1 MIVTKQCSIFS
12 TVQQDYR
19 LLLELHSFTC
29 TQGAV
34 LMCSCVYSYMYLFL
48 SVCFSLCLFNVEYAD
63 VLGIQF
69 DFTAKPVVAPP
80 KLPRETVLVHV

>member
-1 MIVTKQCSIFS
+1 
-12 TVQQDYR
+12 
-19 LLLELHSFTC
+19 
-29 TQGAV
+29 
-34 LMCSCVYSYMYLFL
+34 MCSCVYSCMYLFL